1 MANQKQVAALRKG
14 LHEEVER
21 IKRDYNPL
29 KIDNAF
35 VVWFAEAYIL
45 GDRDRA
51 KDGVIG
57 GPGDKTVDAVY
68 VDERNRIIHFVQGK
82 CHQVAAN
89 DDSDLYKFANRA
101 RIFGIPILARN

>member
-1 MANQKQVAALRKG
+1 
-14 LHEEVER
+14 
-21 IKRDYNPL
+21 
-29 KIDNAF
+29 

-101 RIFGIPILARN
+101 RIFWIPILARN